1 LAETSEDI
9 GKVFLDVLIGNVVYA
24 LEIIITIIILAIIA
38 ITLFSLLKATI
49 SSLRKR
55 EEQVRLRINEI
66 VSRLLR
72 GMLISLDILV
82 AADILKTILVPS
94 ITELAVL
101 VIIVVVRVL
110 LTFFIIKRNRKT
122 RETIEVI
129 FILFKSRMI
138 FRNVFQW
145 LNQYNVEKCLGKIS
159 CCRYNR
165 K

>member
-1 LAETSEDI
+1 MAETSEDI
-9 GKVFLDVLIGNVVYA
+9 GKVFLDGLIGNVVYA

-49 SSLRKR
+49 LSLRKR

-110 LTFFIIKRNRKT
+110 LTFSLSKEMERQERQSK
-122 RETIEVI
+122 
-129 FILFKSRMI
+129 
-138 FRNVFQW
+138 
-145 LNQYNVEKCLGKIS
+145 
-159 CCRYNR
+159 
-165 K
+165 

>member
-1 LAETSEDI
+1 MAGTSEDI
-9 GKVFLDVLIGNVVYA
+9 GKVFLDGLIGNVVYA

-110 LTFFIIKRNRKT
+110 LTFSLSKEMERQERQSK
-122 RETIEVI
+122 
-129 FILFKSRMI
+129 
-138 FRNVFQW
+138 
-145 LNQYNVEKCLGKIS
+145 
-159 CCRYNR
+159 
-165 K
+165 

>member
-9 GKVFLDVLIGNVVYA
+9 GKVFLDGFIGNVVYA
-24 LEIIITIIILAIIA
+24 LEIIITIIILVIIA

-110 LTFFIIKRNRKT
+110 LTFSLSK
-122 RETIEVI
+122 EIERQERQS
-129 FILFKSRMI
+129 K
-138 FRNVFQW
+138 
-145 LNQYNVEKCLGKIS
+145 
-159 CCRYNR
+159 
-165 K
+165 

>member
-9 GKVFLDVLIGNVVYA
+9 GKVFLDGLIGNVVYA

-110 LTFFIIKRNRKT
+110 LTFSLSK
-122 RETIEVI
+122 EIE
-129 FILFKSRMI
+129 R
-138 FRNVFQW
+138 Q
-145 LNQYNVEKCLGKIS
+145 EKQSK
-159 CCRYNR
+159 
-165 K
+165 

>member
-1 LAETSEDI
+1 MAETSEDI

-101 VIIVVVRVL
+101 VVIVVVRVL
-110 LTFFIIKRNRKT
+110 LTFSLSK
-122 RETIEVI
+122 EIERQERQS
-129 FILFKSRMI
+129 K
-138 FRNVFQW
+138 
-145 LNQYNVEKCLGKIS
+145 
-159 CCRYNR
+159 
-165 K
+165 

>member
-38 ITLFSLLKATI
+38 VTLFSLLKATI

-101 VIIVVVRVL
+101 VVIVVVRVL
-110 LTFFIIKRNRKT
+110 LTFSLSK
-122 RETIEVI
+122 EIE
-129 FILFKSRMI
+129 R
-138 FRNVFQW
+138 Q
-145 LNQYNVEKCLGKIS
+145 EKQSK
-159 CCRYNR
+159 
-165 K
+165 

>member
-1 LAETSEDI
+1 MAETSEDI
-9 GKVFLDVLIGNVVYA
+9 GKVFLDGLIGNVVYA
-24 LEIIITIIILAIIA
+24 LEIIITIIILVIIA

-55 EEQVRLRINEI
+55 DEQVRLRINEI

-110 LTFFIIKRNRKT
+110 LTFSLSK
-122 RETIEVI
+122 EIERQERHS
-129 FILFKSRMI
+129 K
-138 FRNVFQW
+138 
-145 LNQYNVEKCLGKIS
+145 
-159 CCRYNR
+159 
-165 K
+165 

>member
-1 LAETSEDI
+1 MAGTSEDI
-9 GKVFLDVLIGNVVYA
+9 GKVFLDGLIGNVVYA

-110 LTFFIIKRNRKT
+110 LTFSLSK
-122 RETIEVI
+122 EIE
-129 FILFKSRMI
+129 R
-138 FRNVFQW
+138 Q
-145 LNQYNVEKCLGKIS
+145 EKQSK
-159 CCRYNR
+159 
-165 K
+165 

>member
-9 GKVFLDVLIGNVVYA
+9 GKVFLDGLIGNVVYA

-110 LTFFIIKRNRKT
+110 LTFSLSKEMER
-122 RETIEVI
+122 
-129 FILFKSRMI
+129 
-138 FRNVFQW
+138 Q
-145 LNQYNVEKCLGKIS
+145 EKQSK
-159 CCRYNR
+159 
-165 K
+165 

>member
-1 LAETSEDI
+1 LLSGQEETALAETSEDI
-9 GKVFLDVLIGNVVYA
+9 GKVFLDGLIGNVVYA

-110 LTFFIIKRNRKT
+110 LTFSLSK
-122 RETIEVI
+122 EIE
-129 FILFKSRMI
+129 R
-138 FRNVFQW
+138 Q
-145 LNQYNVEKCLGKIS
+145 EKQSK
-159 CCRYNR
+159 
-165 K
+165 

>member
-1 LAETSEDI
+1 MAETSEDI
-9 GKVFLDVLIGNVVYA
+9 GKVFLDGLIGNVVYA

-101 VIIVVVRVL
+101 VVIVVVRVL
-110 LTFFIIKRNRKT
+110 LTFSLSK
-122 RETIEVI
+122 EIERQERQS
-129 FILFKSRMI
+129 K
-138 FRNVFQW
+138 
-145 LNQYNVEKCLGKIS
+145 
-159 CCRYNR
+159 
-165 K
+165 

>member
-1 LAETSEDI
+1 MAETSEDI
-9 GKVFLDVLIGNVVYA
+9 GKVFLDGLIGNVVYA

-110 LTFFIIKRNRKT
+110 LTFSLSK
-122 RETIEVI
+122 EIE
-129 FILFKSRMI
+129 R
-138 FRNVFQW
+138 Q
-145 LNQYNVEKCLGKIS
+145 EKQSK
-159 CCRYNR
+159 
-165 K
+165 

>member
-1 LAETSEDI
+1 LLSGQEETALAETSEDI
-9 GKVFLDVLIGNVVYA
+9 GKVFLDGLIGNVVYA

-110 LTFFIIKRNRKT
+110 LTFSLSKEMERQERQSK
-122 RETIEVI
+122 
-129 FILFKSRMI
+129 
-138 FRNVFQW
+138 
-145 LNQYNVEKCLGKIS
+145 
-159 CCRYNR
+159 
-165 K
+165 

>member
-9 GKVFLDVLIGNVVYA
+9 GKVFLDGLIGNVVYA
-24 LEIIITIIILAIIA
+24 LEIIITIIILVIIA

-55 EEQVRLRINEI
+55 DEQVRLRINEI

-110 LTFFIIKRNRKT
+110 LTFSLSK
-122 RETIEVI
+122 EIERQERHS
-129 FILFKSRMI
+129 K
-138 FRNVFQW
+138 
-145 LNQYNVEKCLGKIS
+145 
-159 CCRYNR
+159 
-165 K
+165 